1 MNILRRSR
9 RNGQRGMALLVV
21 LILLTVMV
29 LGTLAFTRLSAIG
42 VLVAGN
48 AADKD
53 GSLQASESGVN
64 AAYLAVQALANDNS
78 NYGGWYFAT
87 AQASD
92 GDGLPSGV
100 EWSNGPASADL
111 NGYSVRYVVERLCSV
126 AKVADPARE
135 CVIKQAD
142 VIRSAKPGEL
152 IDPPMGM
159 LYRITV
165 RSTGRKGTATFVQV
179 LMTRGS

>member
-1 MNILRRSR
+1 MTIRNRLRGRS
-9 RNGQRGMALLVV
+9 QRGVALLVV

-29 LGTLAFTRLSAIG
+29 LGTLAFTRLSATG

-64 AAYLAVQALANDNS
+64 AAYFDVQALADDSLNS
-78 NYGGWYFAT
+78 GGWYFAT
-87 AQASD
+87 AQTPD

-100 EWSNGPASADL
+100 DWNSGAKTADL
-111 NGYSVRYVVERLCSV
+111 NGYSVKYAVERLCSV

-142 VIRSAKPGEL
+142 VIRSSKPGEL